1 MDELKQPTVPQE
13 TSTSLTEEAGRDL
26 FNSMITNYAGMMR
39 VQSGILQSG
48 NYQAGTTGWAFK
60 ANGDMEA
67 SSGTFRGAL
76 SGATGTFNGKVEIKD
91 GSGNVVILLDPNG

>member
-1 MDELKQPTVPQE
+1 MDELKQPTIPQD
-13 TSTSLTEEAGRDL
+13 TGTSLTEEAGRDL

-48 NYQAGTTGWAFK
+48 NYQAGVSGWGLK
-60 ANGDMEA
+60 ANGDIDA
-67 SSGTFRGAL
+67 NKGNFRGDITGANGTF
-76 SGATGTFNGKVEIKD
+76 SGKVEIKD